1 MRIGI
6 VTFWQSG
13 DNYGQQLQ
21 CWALQRYLK
30 GIGHEPFLIRY
41 LYKEPLWR
49 KCLKLMAKT
58 VLVYPLLRWWRHRE
72 VRRMEAVN
80 RVKNKERR
88 FEEFR
93 KSHIYQTQR
102 IYGSLKELRKDP
114 PTADLYITG
123 SDQVWHP
130 VLLRRKDDRA
140 YWLDFGSDR
149 IRRIAYAASFGS
161 DQCPLRL
168 QAELTARL
176 SRFDILSV
184 REESGVAICQAVGK
198 EAVHVLDPPLLLA
211 QEEYLSLSRDI
222 PPSPSPYIFIY
233 SINISS
239 NEEICWPELR
249 GFTERE
255 GLSLVVTPASGYLPG
270 RELFQGVEYR
280 YATIPEWLSLIRHS
294 GLVVTTSFHGVACCI
309 LFHKPFVY
317 FPLSGTHAKGNS
329 RVLNML
335 SKLSLSDNVWKA
347 PGDFERIYHLPIDW
361 DKIEESLAPLRER
374 SVTFLR
380 EALK

>member
-140 YWLDFGSDR
+140 YWLAYR
-149 IRRIAYAASFGS
+149 IRG
-161 DQCPLRL
+161 
-168 QAELTARL
+168 
-176 SRFDILSV
+176 
-184 REESGVAICQAVGK
+184 
-198 EAVHVLDPPLLLA
+198 
-211 QEEYLSLSRDI
+211 
-222 PPSPSPYIFIY
+222 
-233 SINISS
+233 
-239 NEEICWPELR
+239 
-249 GFTERE
+249 
-255 GLSLVVTPASGYLPG
+255 
-270 RELFQGVEYR
+270 
-280 YATIPEWLSLIRHS
+280 
-294 GLVVTTSFHGVACCI
+294 
-309 LFHKPFVY
+309 
-317 FPLSGTHAKGNS
+317 
-329 RVLNML
+329 
-335 SKLSLSDNVWKA
+335 
-347 PGDFERIYHLPIDW
+347 
-361 DKIEESLAPLRER
+361 
-374 SVTFLR
+374 
-380 EALK
+380 